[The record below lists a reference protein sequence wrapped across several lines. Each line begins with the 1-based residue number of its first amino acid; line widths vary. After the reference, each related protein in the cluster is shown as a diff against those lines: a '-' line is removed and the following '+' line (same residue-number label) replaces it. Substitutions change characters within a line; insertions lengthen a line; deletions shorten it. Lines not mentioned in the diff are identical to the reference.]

1 LAAPAQTG
9 AAQVAAID
17 HREELVIRAKR
28 TRQVKA
34 GQAAHRP
41 GSSNMSIDAVFSPA
55 TLRRALLASTL
66 VCAPLAL
73 SAAYAQTAGE
83 AEASADSSNEITVTG
98 SRLVRTDLT
107 APSPVTIVGEAEIKS
122 SGNVSLEKTLNEFPQ
137 LASGNNSAANIGG
150 GSGVLTVNLRG
161 LNQPG
166 AQNPSSSR
174 SLVLV
179 NGRRFIPANSGGEVD
194 LASIPDSLIKRV
206 EIITGGA
213 SAVYGSDAIAGAVNF
228 ILNDKFEGVEAA
240 VQSGITGRGDAAS
253 YKADFTFGA
262 STDDDRGNVVVAATW
277 AKQKPFFQADRAFSR
292 TPLAEINGELVYSG
306 SGNIPGTRVGLSL
319 AQRNQL
325 VGVNVTPTASCPNIT
340 GIRFGENGTPLPY
353 CQPQD
358 TYNYSPLNYLQ
369 RPQERRNVSALA
381 HYDITDN
388 ITAYGEAFYIN
399 SKNDSRLA
407 PDSFAPV
414 TPGAAAQTL
423 LVPNY
428 ATNPGLPV
436 AVRNF
441 FAANRAVFDAD
452 GDGTASIV
460 GAGRRADEL
469 GTRDSFYER
478 NQLAFTGG
486 LRGEIGLLDH
496 TWRWD
501 GFYQYQRNRTDTRA
515 EGIISQTRLSLGLDT
530 ITNGAGQVVCRN
542 AILGCVPVN
551 IFGLN
556 AITPQAGVFLTP
568 SRRSS
573 DEFVRQ
579 IAGASISGVLFELP
593 AGPVS
598 VALGTEYRKDRYNFT
613 PSPQDLAGEYGTGSQ
628 TALSGDFDVK
638 EAFGEIRVPILA
650 DMPFVDTLAF
660 EGAARY
666 SDYSTVGGV
675 FTWKAGG
682 EYAPISWIRIRGA
695 YNVAIR
701 APNIGELYS
710 ARSIGYVGGADPCAR
725 TSATSDSR
733 SAAVKAICVQT
744 GIPQADIDQFYQSA
758 LGMSQETGGN
768 PNLKEEKSKTY
779 TIGGVISPPFLRN
792 LNITVDYYN
801 IKITDAVAS
810 INNIQTLN
818 DCLANGNI
826 NSATCQ
832 AIKRLPNGQIDYISV
847 NLQNIGSIKARGL
860 DAQIDYRT
868 SLPALLGQDASL
880 TLQGVGSWMFER
892 SIQTLSTAAPLD
904 CAGYYGGGC
913 SQGNGGFII
922 PDFKLN
928 LNAAYDNGPV
938 NVRVQSRM
946 VGKIKPYKTVV
957 TNIGNVDPVWYFDL
971 SANFKATDNFT
982 FFAGVDNVFDKQPPI
997 LGTTYVG
1004 DANVDISLYDV
1015 MGRRFFAGARVK
1027 F

>member
-1 LAAPAQTG
+1 MIGSRNISRSRIKHRKTLFCTTVFGGVLLVATQPV
-9 AAQVAAID
+9 AAQ
-17 HREELVIRAKR
+17 
-28 TRQVKA
+28 
-34 GQAAHRP
+34 QAE
-41 GSSNMSIDAVFSPA
+41 SITEPQPA
-55 TLRRALLASTL
+55 ESGDI
-66 VCAPLAL
+66 V
-73 SAAYAQTAGE
+73 
-83 AEASADSSNEITVTG
+83 VTG
-98 SRLVRTDLT
+98 SRLVRSDLT
-107 APSPVTIVGEAEIKS
+107 APSPVTVVGEAEIRS

-166 AQNPSSSR
+166 AQSPSSSR

-194 LASIPDSLIKRV
+194 LASIPDALIKRV

-228 ILNDKFEGVEAA
+228 ILNDKFEGVEMSA
-240 VQSGITGRGDAAS
+240 QSGITGRGDAAS
-253 YKADFTFGA
+253 YKVDLTYGA
-262 STDDDRGNVVVAATW
+262 STGDGRGNVTVAATW
-277 AKQKPFFQADRAFSR
+277 AKQEPFFQSSRDFSA

-306 SGNIPGTRVGLSL
+306 SGNIPGTRIGLSQ

-325 VGVNVTPTASCPNIT
+325 VGVNVTPSAGCPNIT
-340 GIRFGENGTPLPY
+340 GIRFGDNGTPLPY

-358 TYNYSPLNYLQ
+358 TYNYAPLNYLQ
-369 RPQERRNVSALA
+369 RPQERRSVSALA
-381 HYDITDN
+381 HYDVGDHITV
-388 ITAYGEAFYIN
+388 YGEAFYIN

-414 TPGAAAQTL
+414 TPGAASQTL
-423 LVPNY
+423 LVPDY

-441 FAANRAVFDAD
+441 FAANTAIFDPD
-452 GDGTASIV
+452 GDGTASVV

-469 GTRDSFYER
+469 GTRNSFYER

-486 LRGEIGLLDH
+486 VRGDFDMIGH
-496 TWRWD
+496 NWRWD
-501 GFYQYQRNRTDTRA
+501 AFYQYQRNRTDTRA
-515 EGIISQTRLSLGLDT
+515 EGVISQTRLSLGLNT
-530 ITNGAGQVVCRN
+530 ITNGAGQVVCRTQ
-542 AILGCVPVN
+542 ILGCVPVN

-556 AITPQAGVFLTP
+556 AISPEAGVFLTP
-568 SRRSS
+568 IRRSE

-579 IAGASISGVLFELP
+579 VAGASISGTLLDLP
-593 AGPVS
+593 AGPVA
-598 VALGTEYRKDRYNFT
+598 VALGTEYRKDRYAFT
-613 PSPQDLAGEYGTGSQ
+613 PSAQDLAGEYGTGSQ
-628 TALSGDFDVK
+628 TALSGSFDVK
-638 EAFGEIRVPILA
+638 EVFGEIRVPILG
-650 DMPFVDTLAF
+650 DMPFIDTLAF

-682 EYAPISWIRIRGA
+682 EYAPVDWIRIRGA

-725 TSATSDSR
+725 TSATSDTR
-733 SAAVKAICVQT
+733 SAAVKAICVAT
-744 GIPQADIDQFYQSA
+744 GVPAGDIDNFYQSA
-758 LGMSQETGGN
+758 LGMNQETGGN
-768 PNLKEEKSKTY
+768 PNLIEENSKTY
-779 TIGGVISPPFLRN
+779 TIGGVISPPFLRG

-801 IKITDAVAS
+801 IKIEDAVAS

-818 DCLANGNI
+818 DCLANGDI
-826 NSATCQ
+826 NSSTCQ
-832 AIKRLPNGQIDYISV
+832 SIRRLPNGQIDYVMV
-847 NLQNIGSIKARGL
+847 NLQNIGSIKAKGL

-868 SLPALLGQDASL
+868 SLPTFLGEDANLS
-880 TLQGVGSWMFER
+880 LQGVASWMFER
-892 SIQTLSTAAPLD
+892 SIQTLSTAEPLD
-904 CAGYYGGGC
+904 CAGRYGGGC

-928 LNAAYDNGPV
+928 LNASYNNGPV
-938 NVRVQSRM
+938 TMRVQGRM
-946 VGKIKPYKTVV
+946 VGAIKPYKTV
-957 TNIGNVDPVWYFDL
+957 TTSIGKIDPVWYFDL
-971 SANFKATDNFT
+971 STNYQVSENFT
-982 FFAGVDNVFDKQPPI
+982 FFGGVDNIFDKQPPI

-1015 MGRRFFAGARVK
+1015 MGVRFFAGARVK